1 MDEKEIVFNRA
12 KNAMLSRDFTLAAR
26 LFKSLLADEPNNL
39 ELLNSLGQLYIK
51 ASDDEKALPFYEQI
65 VKLNPVNVDAYNNM
79 GGIYRRLKRYDES
92 IEILNKALGFNKNIS
107 DIKYNLGFTYKLMG
121 KNDEACDCFEYVISE
136 NPNDVLAYNH
146 LGSIYATK
154 KDYQKSI
161 SIYKRGLQV
170 DPNHPILQYNLARS
184 YVATNADLDAFK
196 AFEAALRAKPSWK
209 DAVKEYSALLNK
221 YSRTKESCEVIQKA
235 INLYPTDGHLYYLLG
250 KSFLVQT
257 DYESAVKSFE
267 KAISLDKTNPSYYE
281 KLIFAYEREK
291 KYDEGLEVATKGI
304 ELFPNNIKIM
314 REKVH
319 LLFSAKKLNT
329 GASVLKNLSELTTR
343 DPHVKDLMGQYYICC
358 DNKKNV
364 ALCFDKIRKLNPSYQ
379 QYLYNAAY
387 RYIQVE
393 KYEEAVKCLKV
404 FSASQQKNPLPLILL
419 ARIEEF
425 KNNYESAIEILKKA
439 LSMNPNLNLAK
450 EGIARLTKKI
460 EEAKNPIETQEVAEE
475 ITSEEQTEEVVDSEN
490 NVEEIS
496 EPEVETVAEIK
507 PEVEPEDDFNLDD
520 FTDLILENDEK
531 IDPFAIEEEDMFDD
545 FMDEDLFNDDFDE
558 LTEEENPLVEETE
571 DATGFPIYEDNVF
584 KDKKSP
590 DLPVE
595 EIIEEPAEEPID
607 ESVKAPVEE
616 LDINEDESSVVEEF
630 EGISEVVDEN
640 DDVSEMQIND
650 FEETEITEEINDSQE
665 IIEDENENNTVQK
678 IFVPDTSK
686 METLLEKA
694 EQQANKAIT
703 SAEKAWIAAQNAA
716 DAAQSASCTEGYINQ
731 IAEETV
737 QKAAADIE
745 QKIQDAIELLQSQ
758 FKKAN
763 ETVISENT
771 DDSVASEN
779 IEEQEELEEAE
790 NSDAVANRNSAIYST
805 IYNLLNDKN
814 LAEKYSAEIGL
825 FEKLYSMKDYLPED
839 KKEEF
844 MKSETRL
851 LLEFLINNLSGKPGI
866 FAISETLRKSGM
878 FAGEYSE
885 ITPESQ
891 SLSGKELVYKVFGYI
906 KDLINDIEDKN
917 LAESMQN
924 YIDKL
929 LTKLGE

>member
-26 LFKSLLADEPNNL
+26 LFKSLLADDPNNL

-65 VKLNPVNVDAYNNM
+65 IKLNPVNVDAYNNM

-92 IEILNKALGFNKNIS
+92 IAILNKALSFNKNNS
-107 DIKYNLGFTYKLMG
+107 EVKYNLGFTYKLMG

-161 SIYKRGLQV
+161 SIYKRGLQI

-184 YVATNADLDAFK
+184 YVATNSDLDAFK

-267 KAISLDKTNPSYYE
+267 KAISLDNTNPSYYE
-281 KLIFAYEREK
+281 KLIFAYEREQK
-291 KYDEGLEVATKGI
+291 FDEGLEVAEKGI

-379 QYLYNAAY
+379 NYLYNAAY

-419 ARIEEF
+419 ACIEEV

-450 EGIARLTKKI
+450 EGISRLSKKI
-460 EEAKNPIETQEVAEE
+460 EEAKILPENQDDTQEIVEDVDSAEV
-475 ITSEEQTEEVVDSEN
+475 EESEN

-496 EPEVETVAEIK
+496 EPEAEPVAEIETEIK
-507 PEVEPEDDFNLDD
+507 SEDDFNLDD

-545 FMDEDLFNDDFDE
+545 FMDEDLFNDDLEDE
-558 LTEEENPLVEETE
+558 AEEENPLMKESDIFADE
-571 DATGFPIYEDNVF
+571 
-584 KDKKSP
+584 KSP
-590 DLPVE
+590 DLPTE
-595 EIIEEPAEEPID
+595 EISEEHID
-607 ESVKAPVEE
+607 ESIEE
-616 LDINEDESSVVEEF
+616 LDAHEDEISDVEEF
-630 EGISEVVDEN
+630 EEIPEVVDEN
-640 DDVSEMQIND
+640 DEVSEMQTED

-665 IIEDENENNTVQK
+665 IVEDDKKDNTVQK

-703 SAEKAWIAAQNAA
+703 SAEKAWQAAQNAA

-731 IAEETV
+731 IAEQTV

-745 QKIQDAIELLQSQ
+745 QKIQDAIKLLQSQ

-763 ETVISENT
+763 ETVVSENT

-790 NSDAVANRNSAIYST
+790 NSDAVANRNSAMYST

>member
-26 LFKSLLADEPNNL
+26 LFKSLLADDPNNL

-65 VKLNPVNVDAYNNM
+65 IKLNPVNVDAYNNM

-92 IEILNKALGFNKNIS
+92 IAILNKALSFNKNNS
-107 DIKYNLGFTYKLMG
+107 EVKYNLGFTYKLMG

-184 YVATNADLDAFK
+184 YVAINSDLDAFK

-267 KAISLDKTNPSYYE
+267 KAISLDNTNPSYYE
-281 KLIFAYEREK
+281 KLIFAYEREQK
-291 KYDEGLEVATKGI
+291 FDEGLEVAEKGI

-379 QYLYNAAY
+379 NYLYNAAY

-460 EEAKNPIETQEVAEE
+460 EEAKILPENQDDTQEIVEDVDSAEV
-475 ITSEEQTEEVVDSEN
+475 EESEN

-496 EPEVETVAEIK
+496 EPEAESVAEIETEIK
-507 PEVEPEDDFNLDD
+507 SEDDFNLDD

-545 FMDEDLFNDDFDE
+545 FMDEDLFNDDLEDE
-558 LTEEENPLVEETE
+558 IEEENPLMKETDIFADE
-571 DATGFPIYEDNVF
+571 
-584 KDKKSP
+584 KSP
-590 DLPVE
+590 DLPTE

-630 EGISEVVDEN
+630 EGISDIIDEN
-640 DDVSEMQIND
+640 DDDVSEMQIND
-650 FEETEITEEINDSQE
+650 FEETEITEEIKDSQE
-665 IIEDENENNTVQK
+665 IVEDENENNTVQK

-763 ETVISENT
+763 ETVVSENT

-779 IEEQEELEEAE
+779 IEEQEELEEVE
-790 NSDAVANRNSAIYST
+790 NSDAVANKNSAIYST
-805 IYNLLNDKN
+805 VYNLLNDKN

-825 FEKLYSMKDYLPED
+825 FEKLYSMKDYLPDD

-906 KDLINDIEDKN
+906 KDLIKDIEDKN

-929 LTKLGE
+929 LTKLGK

>member
-26 LFKSLLADEPNNL
+26 LFKSLLADDPNNL

-51 ASDDEKALPFYEQI
+51 ASDDEKALPFYEKI
-65 VKLNPVNVDAYNNM
+65 IKLNPVNVDAYNNM

-92 IEILNKALGFNKNIS
+92 IAILNKALSFNKNNS
-107 DIKYNLGFTYKLMG
+107 EVKYNLGFTYKLMG

-184 YVATNADLDAFK
+184 YVATNSDLDAFK

-267 KAISLDKTNPSYYE
+267 KAISLDNTNPSYYE
-281 KLIFAYEREK
+281 KLIFAYEREQ
-291 KYDEGLEVATKGI
+291 KYDEGLEVAEKGI

-379 QYLYNAAY
+379 NYLYNAAY

-496 EPEVETVAEIK
+496 EPEAEPVAEIETEIK
-507 PEVEPEDDFNLDD
+507 SEDDFNLDD

-545 FMDEDLFNDDFDE
+545 FMDEDLFNDDLDDE
-558 LTEEENPLVEETE
+558 AEEENPLVEETDIFADE
-571 DATGFPIYEDNVF
+571 
-584 KDKKSP
+584 KSP

-595 EIIEEPAEEPID
+595 EIAEEPID
-607 ESVKAPVEE
+607 SSIEE
-616 LDINEDESSVVEEF
+616 LAVHEDEISDVEEF
-630 EGISEVVDEN
+630 EEIPEVVDEN
-640 DDVSEMQIND
+640 DEVSEMQTED

-665 IIEDENENNTVQK
+665 IVEDENENNTVQK

-703 SAEKAWIAAQNAA
+703 SAEKAWQAAQNAA

-763 ETVISENT
+763 ETVVSENT

-825 FEKLYSMKDYLPED
+825 FEKLYSMKDYLPDD

-929 LTKLGE
+929 LTKLGK

>member
-26 LFKSLLADEPNNL
+26 LFKSLLADDPNNL

-51 ASDDEKALPFYEQI
+51 ASDDEKALPFYEKI
-65 VKLNPVNVDAYNNM
+65 IKLNPVNVDAYNNM

-92 IEILNKALGFNKNIS
+92 IAILNKALSFNKNNS
-107 DIKYNLGFTYKLMG
+107 EVKYNLGFTYKLMG

-267 KAISLDKTNPSYYE
+267 KAISLDNTNPSYYE
-281 KLIFAYEREK
+281 KLIFAYEREQK
-291 KYDEGLEVATKGI
+291 FEEGLEVAEKGI

-379 QYLYNAAY
+379 NYLYNAAY

-496 EPEVETVAEIK
+496 EPEVEPVAEIETEIK
-507 PEVEPEDDFNLDD
+507 SEDDFNLDD

-545 FMDEDLFNDDFDE
+545 FMDEDLFNDDLDDE
-558 LTEEENPLVEETE
+558 AEEENPLMEEADIFADE
-571 DATGFPIYEDNVF
+571 
-584 KDKKSP
+584 KSP

-595 EIIEEPAEEPID
+595 EIAEEPID
-607 ESVKAPVEE
+607 SSIEE
-616 LDINEDESSVVEEF
+616 LAVHEDEISDVEEF
-630 EGISEVVDEN
+630 EEIPEVVDEN
-640 DDVSEMQIND
+640 DEVSEMQTED

-665 IIEDENENNTVQK
+665 IVEDENENNTVQK

-703 SAEKAWIAAQNAA
+703 SAEKAWQAAQNAA

-763 ETVISENT
+763 ETVVSENT

-814 LAEKYSAEIGL
+814 LAEKYSSEIGL
-825 FEKLYSMKDYLPED
+825 FEKLYSMKDYLPDD

-924 YIDKL
+924 YINKL

>member
-26 LFKSLLADEPNNL
+26 LFKSLLADDPNNL

-51 ASDDEKALPFYEQI
+51 ASDDEKALPFYEKI
-65 VKLNPVNVDAYNNM
+65 IKLNPVNVDAYNNM

-92 IEILNKALGFNKNIS
+92 IAILNKALSFNKNNS
-107 DIKYNLGFTYKLMG
+107 EVKYNLGFTYKLMG

-281 KLIFAYEREK
+281 KLIFAYEREQ
-291 KYDEGLEVATKGI
+291 KYDEGLEVAEKGI

-379 QYLYNAAY
+379 KYLYNAAY

-496 EPEVETVAEIK
+496 EPEDEPVAEIETEIK
-507 PEVEPEDDFNLDD
+507 SEDDFNLDD

-545 FMDEDLFNDDFDE
+545 FMDEDLFNDDLDDE
-558 LTEEENPLVEETE
+558 AEEENPLVEEADIFADE
-571 DATGFPIYEDNVF
+571 
-584 KDKKSP
+584 KSP

-595 EIIEEPAEEPID
+595 EISEEPID
-607 ESVKAPVEE
+607 SSIEE
-616 LDINEDESSVVEEF
+616 LAVPEDEISDVEEF
-630 EGISEVVDEN
+630 EEISEVVDEN
-640 DDVSEMQIND
+640 DEVSEMQTED

-665 IIEDENENNTVQK
+665 IVEDENENNTVQK

-703 SAEKAWIAAQNAA
+703 SAEKAWQAAQNAA

-763 ETVISENT
+763 ETVISENI

-814 LAEKYSAEIGL
+814 LAEKYSSEIGL
-825 FEKLYSMKDYLPED
+825 FEKLYSMKDYLPDD

>member
-26 LFKSLLADEPNNL
+26 LFKSLLADDPNNL

-51 ASDDEKALPFYEQI
+51 ASDDEKALPFYEKI
-65 VKLNPVNVDAYNNM
+65 IKLNPVNVDAYNNM

-92 IEILNKALGFNKNIS
+92 IAILNKALSFNKNNS
-107 DIKYNLGFTYKLMG
+107 EVKYNLGFTYKLMG

-184 YVATNADLDAFK
+184 YVATNSDLDAFK

-267 KAISLDKTNPSYYE
+267 KAISLDNTNPSYYE
-281 KLIFAYEREK
+281 KLIFAYEREQ
-291 KYDEGLEVATKGI
+291 KYDEGLEVAEKGI

-379 QYLYNAAY
+379 NYLYNAAY

-425 KNNYESAIEILKKA
+425 KNNYEVAIEILKKA

-460 EEAKNPIETQEVAEE
+460 EEAKNPIETQEIAEE

-496 EPEVETVAEIK
+496 EPEAEPVAEIETEIK
-507 PEVEPEDDFNLDD
+507 SEDDFNLDD

-545 FMDEDLFNDDFDE
+545 FMDEDLFNDDLDDE
-558 LTEEENPLVEETE
+558 AEEENPLVEETDIFADE
-571 DATGFPIYEDNVF
+571 
-584 KDKKSP
+584 KSP

-595 EIIEEPAEEPID
+595 EISEEPID
-607 ESVKAPVEE
+607 SSIEE
-616 LDINEDESSVVEEF
+616 LAVPEDEISDVEEF
-630 EGISEVVDEN
+630 EEIPEVVDEN
-640 DDVSEMQIND
+640 DEVSEMQTED

-665 IIEDENENNTVQK
+665 IVEDENENNTVQK

-703 SAEKAWIAAQNAA
+703 SAEKAWQAAQNAA

-737 QKAAADIE
+737 QKVAADIE

-763 ETVISENT
+763 ETVVSENT

-814 LAEKYSAEIGL
+814 LAEKYSSEIGL
-825 FEKLYSMKDYLPED
+825 FEKLYSMKDYLPDD

-929 LTKLGE
+929 LTKLGK

>member
-92 IEILNKALGFNKNIS
+92 IAILNKALSFNKNIS
-107 DIKYNLGFTYKLMG
+107 DVKYNLGFTYKLMG

-184 YVATNADLDAFK
+184 YVATNSDLDAFK

-496 EPEVETVAEIK
+496 EPEVEPVAEIK

-545 FMDEDLFNDDFDE
+545 FMDEDLFNDDFDDE
-558 LTEEENPLVEETE
+558 IEEENPLVEETDIFADE
-571 DATGFPIYEDNVF
+571 
-584 KDKKSP
+584 KSP
-590 DLPVE
+590 DLPTE

-630 EGISEVVDEN
+630 EGISDIIDEN
-640 DDVSEMQIND
+640 DDDVSEMQIND
-650 FEETEITEEINDSQE
+650 FEETEITEEIKDSQE
-665 IIEDENENNTVQK
+665 IIEDKNDKKDNTVQK

-703 SAEKAWIAAQNAA
+703 SAEKAWQAAQNAA

-763 ETVISENT
+763 ETV
-771 DDSVASEN
+771 ASEN
-779 IEEQEELEEAE
+779 VEEQEELEEAE
-790 NSDAVANRNSAIYST
+790 NSDAEANRNSAIYST

-814 LAEKYSAEIGL
+814 MAEKYSAEIGL

>member
-26 LFKSLLADEPNNL
+26 LFKSLLADDPNNL

-51 ASDDEKALPFYEQI
+51 ASDDEKALPFYEKI
-65 VKLNPVNVDAYNNM
+65 IKLNPVNVDAYNNM

-92 IEILNKALGFNKNIS
+92 IAILNTALSFNKNNS
-107 DIKYNLGFTYKLMG
+107 EVKYNLGFTYKLMG

-184 YVATNADLDAFK
+184 YVATNSDLDAFK

-267 KAISLDKTNPSYYE
+267 KAISLDNTNPSYYE
-281 KLIFAYEREK
+281 KLIFAYEREQK
-291 KYDEGLEVATKGI
+291 FEEGLEVAEKGI

-379 QYLYNAAY
+379 NYLYNAAY

-496 EPEVETVAEIK
+496 EPEVEPVAEIETEIK
-507 PEVEPEDDFNLDD
+507 SEDDFNLDD

-545 FMDEDLFNDDFDE
+545 FMDEDLFNDDLDE
-558 LTEEENPLVEETE
+558 EAEEAEEENPLVEKTDIFADE
-571 DATGFPIYEDNVF
+571 
-584 KDKKSP
+584 KSP

-595 EIIEEPAEEPID
+595 EISEEHID
-607 ESVKAPVEE
+607 SSIEE
-616 LDINEDESSVVEEF
+616 LDAHEDEISDVEEF
-630 EGISEVVDEN
+630 EEIPEVVDEN
-640 DDVSEMQIND
+640 DEVSEMQTED

-665 IIEDENENNTVQK
+665 IVEDDKKDNTVQK

-703 SAEKAWIAAQNAA
+703 SAEKAWQAAQNAA

-763 ETVISENT
+763 ETVVSENI

-814 LAEKYSAEIGL
+814 LAEKYSSEIGL
-825 FEKLYSMKDYLPED
+825 FEKLYSMKDYLPDD

>member
-26 LFKSLLADEPNNL
+26 LFKSLLADDPNNL

-51 ASDDEKALPFYEQI
+51 ASDDEKALPFYEKI
-65 VKLNPVNVDAYNNM
+65 IKLNPVNVDAYNNM

-92 IEILNKALGFNKNIS
+92 ISILNKALSFNKNNS
-107 DIKYNLGFTYKLMG
+107 EVKYNLGFTYKLMG

-184 YVATNADLDAFK
+184 YVATNSDLDAFK

-281 KLIFAYEREK
+281 KLIFAYEREQ
-291 KYDEGLEVATKGI
+291 KYDEGLGVAEKGI

-379 QYLYNAAY
+379 NYLYNAAY

-496 EPEVETVAEIK
+496 EPEAEPVAEIETEIK
-507 PEVEPEDDFNLDD
+507 SEDDFNLDD

-545 FMDEDLFNDDFDE
+545 FMDEDLFNDDLDDE
-558 LTEEENPLVEETE
+558 AEEENPLMEEADIFADE
-571 DATGFPIYEDNVF
+571 
-584 KDKKSP
+584 KSP

-595 EIIEEPAEEPID
+595 EIAEEPID
-607 ESVKAPVEE
+607 SSIEE
-616 LDINEDESSVVEEF
+616 LAVHEDEISDVEEF
-630 EGISEVVDEN
+630 EEIPEVVDEN
-640 DDVSEMQIND
+640 DEVSEMQTED

-665 IIEDENENNTVQK
+665 IVEDDKKDNTVQK

-703 SAEKAWIAAQNAA
+703 SAEKAWQAAQNAA

-814 LAEKYSAEIGL
+814 LAEKYSSEIGL
-825 FEKLYSMKDYLPED
+825 FEKLYSMKDYLPDD

-866 FAISETLRKSGM
+866 FAISETLRKSGI

-929 LTKLGE
+929 LTKLGK

>member
-26 LFKSLLADEPNNL
+26 LFKSLLADDPNNL

-65 VKLNPVNVDAYNNM
+65 IKLNPVNVDAYNNM

-92 IEILNKALGFNKNIS
+92 IAILNKALSFNKNNS
-107 DIKYNLGFTYKLMG
+107 EVKYNLGFTYKLMG

-184 YVATNADLDAFK
+184 YVAINSDFDAFK

-267 KAISLDKTNPSYYE
+267 KAISLDNTNPSYYE
-281 KLIFAYEREK
+281 KLIFAYEREQK
-291 KYDEGLEVATKGI
+291 FDEGLEVAEKGI

-379 QYLYNAAY
+379 NYLYNAAY

-450 EGIARLTKKI
+450 EGISRLSKKI
-460 EEAKNPIETQEVAEE
+460 EEAKILPENQDDTQEIVEDVDSAEV
-475 ITSEEQTEEVVDSEN
+475 EESEN

-496 EPEVETVAEIK
+496 EPEAEPVAEIETEIK
-507 PEVEPEDDFNLDD
+507 SEDDFNLDD

-545 FMDEDLFNDDFDE
+545 FMDEDLFNDDLEDE
-558 LTEEENPLVEETE
+558 IEEENPLVEETDIFADE
-571 DATGFPIYEDNVF
+571 
-584 KDKKSP
+584 KSP
-590 DLPVE
+590 DLPTE
-595 EIIEEPAEEPID
+595 EISEEHID
-607 ESVKAPVEE
+607 ESIEA
-616 LDINEDESSVVEEF
+616 LDAHEDE
-630 EGISEVVDEN
+630 I
-640 DDVSEMQIND
+640 SEMQTED

-665 IIEDENENNTVQK
+665 IVEDDKKDNTVQK

-703 SAEKAWIAAQNAA
+703 SAEKAWQAAQNAA

-731 IAEETV
+731 IAEQTV

-763 ETVISENT
+763 ETVVSENI

-779 IEEQEELEEAE
+779 IKEQEELEEAE

-825 FEKLYSMKDYLPED
+825 FEKLYSMKDYLPDD

>member
-26 LFKSLLADEPNNL
+26 LFKSLLADDPNNL

-51 ASDDEKALPFYEQI
+51 ASDDEKALPFYEKI
-65 VKLNPVNVDAYNNM
+65 IKLNPVNVDAYNNM

-92 IEILNKALGFNKNIS
+92 IAILNKALSFNKNNS
-107 DIKYNLGFTYKLMG
+107 EVKYNLGFTYKLMG

-184 YVATNADLDAFK
+184 YVATNSDLDAFK

-281 KLIFAYEREK
+281 KLIFAYEREQ
-291 KYDEGLEVATKGI
+291 KYDEGLEVAEKGI

-379 QYLYNAAY
+379 NYLYNAAY

-496 EPEVETVAEIK
+496 EPEVEPVAEIETEIK
-507 PEVEPEDDFNLDD
+507 SEDDFNLDD

-545 FMDEDLFNDDFDE
+545 FMDEDLFNDDLDE
-558 LTEEENPLVEETE
+558 EAEEAEEKNPLVEEADIFADE
-571 DATGFPIYEDNVF
+571 
-584 KDKKSP
+584 KSP

-595 EIIEEPAEEPID
+595 EISEEPID
-607 ESVKAPVEE
+607 SSIEE
-616 LDINEDESSVVEEF
+616 LAVHEDEIADVEEF
-630 EGISEVVDEN
+630 EEIPEVVDEN
-640 DDVSEMQIND
+640 DEVSEMQTED

-665 IIEDENENNTVQK
+665 IVEDENENNTVQK

-703 SAEKAWIAAQNAA
+703 SAEKAWQAAQNAA

-763 ETVISENT
+763 ETVVSENT

-814 LAEKYSAEIGL
+814 LAEKYSSEIGL
-825 FEKLYSMKDYLPED
+825 FEKLYSMKDYLPDD

>member
-26 LFKSLLADEPNNL
+26 LFKSLLADDPNNL

-51 ASDDEKALPFYEQI
+51 ASDDEKALPFYEKI
-65 VKLNPVNVDAYNNM
+65 IKLNPVNVDAYNNM

-92 IEILNKALGFNKNIS
+92 IAILNKALSFNKNNS
-107 DIKYNLGFTYKLMG
+107 EVKYNLGFTYKLMG

-184 YVATNADLDAFK
+184 YVATNSDLDAFK

-267 KAISLDKTNPSYYE
+267 KAISLDNTNPSYYE
-281 KLIFAYEREK
+281 KLIFAYEREQ
-291 KYDEGLEVATKGI
+291 KYDEGLEVAEKGI

-379 QYLYNAAY
+379 KYLYNAAY

-496 EPEVETVAEIK
+496 EPEAEPVAEIETEIK
-507 PEVEPEDDFNLDD
+507 SEDDFNLDD

-545 FMDEDLFNDDFDE
+545 FMDEDLFNDDLDDE
-558 LTEEENPLVEETE
+558 AEEENPLVEEADIFADE
-571 DATGFPIYEDNVF
+571 
-584 KDKKSP
+584 KSP

-595 EIIEEPAEEPID
+595 EISEEPID
-607 ESVKAPVEE
+607 SSIEE
-616 LDINEDESSVVEEF
+616 LAVHEDEISDVEEF
-630 EGISEVVDEN
+630 EEIPEVVDEN
-640 DDVSEMQIND
+640 DEVSEMQTED

-665 IIEDENENNTVQK
+665 IVEDENENNTVQK

-703 SAEKAWIAAQNAA
+703 SAEKAWQAAQNAA

-763 ETVISENT
+763 ETVVSENT

-790 NSDAVANRNSAIYST
+790 NSDAEANRNSAIYST

-814 LAEKYSAEIGL
+814 LAEKYSSEIGL
-825 FEKLYSMKDYLPED
+825 FEKLYSMKDYLPDD

-924 YIDKL
+924 YINKL
-929 LTKLGE
+929 LTKLGK

>member
-26 LFKSLLADEPNNL
+26 LFKSLLADDPNNL

-51 ASDDEKALPFYEQI
+51 ASDDEKALPFYEKI
-65 VKLNPVNVDAYNNM
+65 IKLNPVNVDAYNNM

-92 IEILNKALGFNKNIS
+92 IAILNKALSFNKNNS
-107 DIKYNLGFTYKLMG
+107 EVKYNLGFTYKLMG

-184 YVATNADLDAFK
+184 YVATNSDLDAFK

-235 INLYPTDGHLYYLLG
+235 INLYPTDGNLYYLLG

-281 KLIFAYEREK
+281 KLIFAYEREQ
-291 KYDEGLEVATKGI
+291 KYDEGLEVAEKGI

-364 ALCFDKIRKLNPSYQ
+364 ALCFDKIKKLNPSYQ
-379 QYLYNAAY
+379 NYLYNAAY

-496 EPEVETVAEIK
+496 EPEAEPVAEIETEIK
-507 PEVEPEDDFNLDD
+507 SEDDFNLDD

-545 FMDEDLFNDDFDE
+545 FMDEDLFNDDLDDE
-558 LTEEENPLVEETE
+558 AEEENPLVEETDIFADE
-571 DATGFPIYEDNVF
+571 
-584 KDKKSP
+584 KSS

-595 EIIEEPAEEPID
+595 EISEEPID
-607 ESVKAPVEE
+607 SSIEE
-616 LDINEDESSVVEEF
+616 LAVPEDEISDVEEF
-630 EGISEVVDEN
+630 EEIPEVVDEN
-640 DDVSEMQIND
+640 DEVSEMQTED

-665 IIEDENENNTVQK
+665 IVEDENENNTVQK

-703 SAEKAWIAAQNAA
+703 SAEKAWQAAQNAA

-763 ETVISENT
+763 ETVVSENT

-814 LAEKYSAEIGL
+814 LAEKYSSEIGL
-825 FEKLYSMKDYLPED
+825 FEKLYSMKDYLPDD

-866 FAISETLRKSGM
+866 FAISETLRKSGI

-906 KDLINDIEDKN
+906 KDLTNDIEDKN

-929 LTKLGE
+929 LTKLGK

>member
-26 LFKSLLADEPNNL
+26 LFKSLLADDPNNL

-65 VKLNPVNVDAYNNM
+65 IKLNPVNVDAYNNM

-92 IEILNKALGFNKNIS
+92 IAILNKALSFNKNNS
-107 DIKYNLGFTYKLMG
+107 EVKYNLGFTYKLMG

-136 NPNDVLAYNH
+136 NPYDVLAYNH

-281 KLIFAYEREK
+281 KLIFAYEREQ
-291 KYDEGLEVATKGI
+291 KYDEGLEVAEKGI

-364 ALCFDKIRKLNPSYQ
+364 ALCFDKIKKLNPSYQ
-379 QYLYNAAY
+379 NYLYNAAY

-439 LSMNPNLNLAK
+439 LSINPNLNLAK
-450 EGIARLTKKI
+450 EGISRLSKKI
-460 EEAKNPIETQEVAEE
+460 EEAKILPESQDNTQEIVEDVDSVEVEE
-475 ITSEEQTEEVVDSEN
+475 SEN

-496 EPEVETVAEIK
+496 EPEAEPVVESES
-507 PEVEPEDDFNLDD
+507 EDDFNLDD

-545 FMDEDLFNDDFDE
+545 FMDEDLFNDDLEDE
-558 LTEEENPLVEETE
+558 IEEENPLVEETE
-571 DATGFPIYEDNVF
+571 DTTDFPISEDNVF
-584 KDKKSP
+584 AKGQLPNLSTEDIQDEPVDKP
-590 DLPVE
+590 LE
-595 EIIEEPAEEPID
+595 EA
-607 ESVKAPVEE
+607 VEE
-616 LDINEDESSVVEEF
+616 LDAHEDENSDVEEF
-630 EGISEVVDEN
+630 EGIPEVVDEN
-640 DDVSEMQIND
+640 DEVSEMQTEE
-650 FEETEITEEINDSQE
+650 FEEIEITEEINDSQE
-665 IIEDENENNTVQK
+665 IVEDDKKDNIVQK

-703 SAEKAWIAAQNAA
+703 SAEKAWQAAQNAA

-763 ETVISENT
+763 ETVVSENT
-771 DDSVASEN
+771 DDSVTSEN
-779 IEEQEELEEAE
+779 IEEQEELEESE
-790 NSDAVANRNSAIYST
+790 NSDAEANKISAIYST

-906 KDLINDIEDKN
+906 KDLTNDIEDKN

>member
-26 LFKSLLADEPNNL
+26 LFKSLLADDPNNL

-51 ASDDEKALPFYEQI
+51 ASDDEKALPFYEKI
-65 VKLNPVNVDAYNNM
+65 IKLNPVNVDAYNNM

-92 IEILNKALGFNKNIS
+92 IAILNKALSFNKNNS
-107 DIKYNLGFTYKLMG
+107 EVKYNLGFTYKLMG

-184 YVATNADLDAFK
+184 YVATNSDLDAFK

-267 KAISLDKTNPSYYE
+267 KAISLDNTNPSYYE
-281 KLIFAYEREK
+281 KLIFAYEREQ
-291 KYDEGLEVATKGI
+291 KYDEGLEVAEKGI

-314 REKVH
+314 REKVY

-379 QYLYNAAY
+379 NYLYNAAY

-496 EPEVETVAEIK
+496 EPEAEPVAEIETEIK
-507 PEVEPEDDFNLDD
+507 SEDDFNLDD

-545 FMDEDLFNDDFDE
+545 FMDEDLFNDDLDDE
-558 LTEEENPLVEETE
+558 AEEENPLMEEADIFADE
-571 DATGFPIYEDNVF
+571 
-584 KDKKSP
+584 KSP

-595 EIIEEPAEEPID
+595 EIAEEPID
-607 ESVKAPVEE
+607 SSVEE
-616 LDINEDESSVVEEF
+616 LDVREDEISDVEEF
-630 EGISEVVDEN
+630 EEIPEVVDEN
-640 DDVSEMQIND
+640 DEVSEIQTED

-665 IIEDENENNTVQK
+665 IVEDENENNTVQK

-694 EQQANKAIT
+694 EEQANKAIT
-703 SAEKAWIAAQNAA
+703 SAEKAWQAAQNAA

-737 QKAAADIE
+737 QKVAADIE

-763 ETVISENT
+763 ET
-771 DDSVASEN
+771 VASEN

-814 LAEKYSAEIGL
+814 LAEKYSSEIGL
-825 FEKLYSMKDYLPED
+825 FEKLYSMKDYLPDD

>member
-26 LFKSLLADEPNNL
+26 LFKSLLADDPNNL

-51 ASDDEKALPFYEQI
+51 ASDDEKALPFYEKI
-65 VKLNPVNVDAYNNM
+65 IKLNPVNVDAYNNM

-92 IEILNKALGFNKNIS
+92 IAILNKALSFNKNNS
-107 DIKYNLGFTYKLMG
+107 EVKYNLGFTYKLMG

-184 YVATNADLDAFK
+184 YVATNSDLDAFK

-281 KLIFAYEREK
+281 KLIFAYEREQ
-291 KYDEGLEVATKGI
+291 KYDEGLEVAEKGI

-379 QYLYNAAY
+379 NYLYNAAY

-496 EPEVETVAEIK
+496 EPEAEPVAEIETEIK
-507 PEVEPEDDFNLDD
+507 SEDDFNLDD

-545 FMDEDLFNDDFDE
+545 FMDEDLFNDDLDDE
-558 LTEEENPLVEETE
+558 AEEENPLIEETDIFADE
-571 DATGFPIYEDNVF
+571 
-584 KDKKSP
+584 KSP

-595 EIIEEPAEEPID
+595 EIAEEPID
-607 ESVKAPVEE
+607 SSIEE
-616 LDINEDESSVVEEF
+616 LAVHEDEISDVEEF
-630 EGISEVVDEN
+630 EEIPEVVDEN
-640 DDVSEMQIND
+640 DEVSEMQTED

-665 IIEDENENNTVQK
+665 IVEDENENNTVQK

-703 SAEKAWIAAQNAA
+703 SAEKAWQAAQNAA

-763 ETVISENT
+763 ETVVSENT

-814 LAEKYSAEIGL
+814 LAEKYSSEIGL
-825 FEKLYSMKDYLPED
+825 FEKLYSMKDYLPDD

>member
-26 LFKSLLADEPNNL
+26 LFKSLLADDPNNL

-51 ASDDEKALPFYEQI
+51 ASDDEKALPFYEKI
-65 VKLNPVNVDAYNNM
+65 IKLNPVNVDAYNNM

-92 IEILNKALGFNKNIS
+92 IAILNKALSFNKNNS
-107 DIKYNLGFTYKLMG
+107 EVKYNLGFTYKLMG

-184 YVATNADLDAFK
+184 YVATNSDLDAFK

-267 KAISLDKTNPSYYE
+267 KAISLDNTNPSYYE
-281 KLIFAYEREK
+281 KLIFAYEREQ
-291 KYDEGLEVATKGI
+291 KYDEGLEVAEKGI

-379 QYLYNAAY
+379 NYLYNAAY

-496 EPEVETVAEIK
+496 EPEAEPVAEIETEIK
-507 PEVEPEDDFNLDD
+507 SEDDFNLDD

-545 FMDEDLFNDDFDE
+545 FMDEDLFNDDLDDE
-558 LTEEENPLVEETE
+558 AEEENPLVEETDIFADE
-571 DATGFPIYEDNVF
+571 
-584 KDKKSP
+584 KSP

-595 EIIEEPAEEPID
+595 EIAEEPID
-607 ESVKAPVEE
+607 SSIEE
-616 LDINEDESSVVEEF
+616 LAVHEDEISDVEEF
-630 EGISEVVDEN
+630 EEIPEVVDEN
-640 DDVSEMQIND
+640 DEVSEMQTED

-665 IIEDENENNTVQK
+665 IVEDENENNTVQK

-703 SAEKAWIAAQNAA
+703 SAEKAWQAAQNAA

-763 ETVISENT
+763 ETVVSENI

-814 LAEKYSAEIGL
+814 LAEKYSSEIGL
-825 FEKLYSMKDYLPED
+825 FEKLYSMKDYLPDD

>member
-26 LFKSLLADEPNNL
+26 LFKSLLADDPNNL

-65 VKLNPVNVDAYNNM
+65 IKLNPVNVDAYNNM

-92 IEILNKALGFNKNIS
+92 IAILNKALSFNKNNS
-107 DIKYNLGFTYKLMG
+107 EVKYNLGFTYKLMG

-161 SIYKRGLQV
+161 SIYKRGLQI

-184 YVATNADLDAFK
+184 YVAINSDFDAFK

-267 KAISLDKTNPSYYE
+267 KAISLDNTNPSYYE
-281 KLIFAYEREK
+281 KLIFAYEREQK
-291 KYDEGLEVATKGI
+291 FDEGLEVAEKGI

-379 QYLYNAAY
+379 NYLYNAAY

-460 EEAKNPIETQEVAEE
+460 EEAKILPENQDDTQEIVEDVDSAEV
-475 ITSEEQTEEVVDSEN
+475 EESEN

-496 EPEVETVAEIK
+496 EPEAESVAEIETEIK
-507 PEVEPEDDFNLDD
+507 SEDDFNLDD

-545 FMDEDLFNDDFDE
+545 FMDEDLFNDDLEDE
-558 LTEEENPLVEETE
+558 IEGENPLMKETDIFTDE
-571 DATGFPIYEDNVF
+571 
-584 KDKKSP
+584 KSP
-590 DLPVE
+590 DLPTE
-595 EIIEEPAEEPID
+595 EISEEHID
-607 ESVKAPVEE
+607 ESIEK
-616 LDINEDESSVVEEF
+616 LDAHEDE
-630 EGISEVVDEN
+630 I
-640 DDVSEMQIND
+640 SEMQTED

-665 IIEDENENNTVQK
+665 IVEDDKKDNTVQK

-703 SAEKAWIAAQNAA
+703 SAEKAWQAAQNAA

-731 IAEETV
+731 IAEQTV

-745 QKIQDAIELLQSQ
+745 QKIQDAIKLLQSQ

-763 ETVISENT
+763 ETVVSENT

-790 NSDAVANRNSAIYST
+790 NSDAIANRNSAMYST

>member
-26 LFKSLLADEPNNL
+26 LFKSLLADDPNNL

-51 ASDDEKALPFYEQI
+51 ASDDEKALPFYEKI
-65 VKLNPVNVDAYNNM
+65 IKLNPVNVDAYNNM
-79 GGIYRRLKRYDES
+79 GGIYRRLKRYEES
-92 IEILNKALGFNKNIS
+92 IAILNKALSFNKNNS
-107 DIKYNLGFTYKLMG
+107 EVKYNLGFTYKLMG

-184 YVATNADLDAFK
+184 YVATNSDLDAFK

-267 KAISLDKTNPSYYE
+267 KAISLDNTNPSYYE
-281 KLIFAYEREK
+281 KLIFAYEREQ
-291 KYDEGLEVATKGI
+291 KYDEGLEVAEKGI

-379 QYLYNAAY
+379 NYLYNAAY

-450 EGIARLTKKI
+450 EGIARLTKKL
-460 EEAKNPIETQEVAEE
+460 EETKNPIETQEVAEE

-490 NVEEIS
+490 EVEAVS
-496 EPEVETVAEIK
+496 EPEAEPVAEIETEIK
-507 PEVEPEDDFNLDD
+507 SEDDFNLDD

-545 FMDEDLFNDDFDE
+545 FMDEDLFNDDLDDE
-558 LTEEENPLVEETE
+558 AEEENPLMEETE
-571 DATGFPIYEDNVF
+571 DTTDFPISEDNVF
-584 KDKKSP
+584 AKEQLP

-595 EIIEEPAEEPID
+595 EIAEEPIH
-607 ESVKAPVEE
+607 SSIEE
-616 LDINEDESSVVEEF
+616 LAVHEDEISDVEDF
-630 EGISEVVDEN
+630 EEIPEVVDEN
-640 DDVSEMQIND
+640 DEVSEMQTED

-665 IIEDENENNTVQK
+665 IIEDDKKDNTVQK

-703 SAEKAWIAAQNAA
+703 SAEKAWQAAQNAA

-763 ETVISENT
+763 ETVVSENT
-771 DDSVASEN
+771 EDLVASEN
-779 IEEQEELEEAE
+779 IEEQEEFEEAE
-790 NSDAVANRNSAIYST
+790 NSDAEANKISAIYST

-814 LAEKYSAEIGL
+814 LAEKYSSEIGL
-825 FEKLYSMKDYLPED
+825 FEKLYSMKDYLPDD

-929 LTKLGE
+929 LTKLGK

>member
-26 LFKSLLADEPNNL
+26 LFKSLLADDPNNL

-51 ASDDEKALPFYEQI
+51 ASDDEKALPFYEKI
-65 VKLNPVNVDAYNNM
+65 IKLNPVNVDAYNNM

-92 IEILNKALGFNKNIS
+92 IAILNKALSFNKNS
-107 DIKYNLGFTYKLMG
+107 SEVKYNLGFTYKLMG

-184 YVATNADLDAFK
+184 YVATNSDLDAFK

-281 KLIFAYEREK
+281 KLIFAYEREQK
-291 KYDEGLEVATKGI
+291 FDEGLQIAEKGI

-379 QYLYNAAY
+379 NYLYNAAY

-450 EGIARLTKKI
+450 DGIARLTKKL
-460 EEAKNPIETQEVAEE
+460 EETKNPIETQEVAEE

-490 NVEEIS
+490 NVEAVS
-496 EPEVETVAEIK
+496 EPEAEPVAEIETEIK
-507 PEVEPEDDFNLDD
+507 SEDDFNLDD

-545 FMDEDLFNDDFDE
+545 FMDEDLFNDDLDDE
-558 LTEEENPLVEETE
+558 IEEENLPIEETE
-571 DATGFPIYEDNVF
+571 DTTDFPISEDNVF
-584 KDKKSP
+584 AKEQLP
-590 DLPVE
+590 DLSTEDIQDEPVE
-595 EIIEEPAEEPID
+595 EA
-607 ESVKAPVEE
+607 VEE
-616 LDINEDESSVVEEF
+616 LAVHEDE
-630 EGISEVVDEN
+630 ISEVKEFEEIPEVVDVN
-640 DDVSEMQIND
+640 DDDISEMQIGN
-650 FEETEITEEINDSQE
+650 FEKTEITEEINDSQE
-665 IIEDENENNTVQK
+665 IIEDDKKDNIVQK

-703 SAEKAWIAAQNAA
+703 SAEKAWQAAQNAA

-763 ETVISENT
+763 ETVVPENT

-790 NSDAVANRNSAIYST
+790 NSDAEANKISAIYST

-814 LAEKYSAEIGL
+814 LAEKYSSEIGL
-825 FEKLYSMKDYLPED
+825 FEKLYSMKDYLPDD

-844 MKSETRL
+844 LKSETRL

-906 KDLINDIEDKN
+906 KDLINDIDDKN

>member
-26 LFKSLLADEPNNL
+26 LFKSLLADDPNNL

-51 ASDDEKALPFYEQI
+51 ASDDEKALPFYEKI
-65 VKLNPVNVDAYNNM
+65 IKLNPVNVDAYNNM

-92 IEILNKALGFNKNIS
+92 IAILNKALSFNKNNS
-107 DIKYNLGFTYKLMG
+107 EVKYNLGFTYKLMG

-267 KAISLDKTNPSYYE
+267 KAISLDNTNPSYYE
-281 KLIFAYEREK
+281 KLIFAYEREQ
-291 KYDEGLEVATKGI
+291 KYDEGLEVAEKGI

-379 QYLYNAAY
+379 NYLYNAAY

-496 EPEVETVAEIK
+496 EPEAEPVAEIETEIK
-507 PEVEPEDDFNLDD
+507 SEDDFNLDD

-545 FMDEDLFNDDFDE
+545 FMDEDLFNDDLDDE
-558 LTEEENPLVEETE
+558 AEEENPLVEETDIFADE
-571 DATGFPIYEDNVF
+571 
-584 KDKKSP
+584 KSP

-595 EIIEEPAEEPID
+595 EIAEAPIDSSIEELA
-607 ESVKAPVEE
+607 VH
-616 LDINEDESSVVEEF
+616 EDEISDVEEF
-630 EGISEVVDEN
+630 EEIPEVVDEN
-640 DDVSEMQIND
+640 DEVSEIQTED

-665 IIEDENENNTVQK
+665 IVEDENENNTVQK

-703 SAEKAWIAAQNAA
+703 SAEKAWQAAQNAA

-745 QKIQDAIELLQSQ
+745 QKIQDAIELLQNQ

-771 DDSVASEN
+771 DDSVVSEN
-779 IEEQEELEEAE
+779 IEEQEEFEEAE
-790 NSDAVANRNSAIYST
+790 NSDAEANKISAIYST

-814 LAEKYSAEIGL
+814 LAEKYSSEIGL
-825 FEKLYSMKDYLPED
+825 FEKLYSMKDYLPDD

>member
-26 LFKSLLADEPNNL
+26 LFKSLLADDPNNL

-51 ASDDEKALPFYEQI
+51 ASDDEKALPFYEKI
-65 VKLNPVNVDAYNNM
+65 IKLNPVNVDAYNNM

-92 IEILNKALGFNKNIS
+92 IAILNKALSFNKNNS
-107 DIKYNLGFTYKLMG
+107 EVKYNLGFTYKLMG

-184 YVATNADLDAFK
+184 YVATNSDLDAFK

-267 KAISLDKTNPSYYE
+267 KAISLDNTNPSYYE
-281 KLIFAYEREK
+281 KLIFAYEREQK
-291 KYDEGLEVATKGI
+291 FEEGLEVAEKGI

-379 QYLYNAAY
+379 NYLYNAAY

-496 EPEVETVAEIK
+496 EPEVEPVAEIETEIK
-507 PEVEPEDDFNLDD
+507 SEDDFNLDD

-545 FMDEDLFNDDFDE
+545 FMDEDLFNDDLDDE
-558 LTEEENPLVEETE
+558 AEEENPLMEEADIFADE
-571 DATGFPIYEDNVF
+571 
-584 KDKKSP
+584 KSP

-595 EIIEEPAEEPID
+595 EIAEEPID
-607 ESVKAPVEE
+607 SSIEE
-616 LDINEDESSVVEEF
+616 LAVHEDEISDVEEF
-630 EGISEVVDEN
+630 EEIPEVVDEN
-640 DDVSEMQIND
+640 DEVSEMQTED

-665 IIEDENENNTVQK
+665 IVEDENENNTVQK

-703 SAEKAWIAAQNAA
+703 SAEKAWQAAQNAA

-763 ETVISENT
+763 ETVVSENI

-814 LAEKYSAEIGL
+814 LAEKYSSEIGL
-825 FEKLYSMKDYLPED
+825 FEKLYSMKDYLPDD

>member
-26 LFKSLLADEPNNL
+26 LFKSLLADAPNNL

-51 ASDDEKALPFYEQI
+51 ASDDEKALPFYEKI
-65 VKLNPVNVDAYNNM
+65 IKLNPVNVDAYNNM

-92 IEILNKALGFNKNIS
+92 IAILNKALSFNKNNS
-107 DIKYNLGFTYKLMG
+107 EVKYNLGFTYKLMG

-281 KLIFAYEREK
+281 KLIFAYEREQ
-291 KYDEGLEVATKGI
+291 KYDEGLEVAEKGI

-379 QYLYNAAY
+379 NYLYNAAY

-496 EPEVETVAEIK
+496 EPEVEPVAEIETEIK
-507 PEVEPEDDFNLDD
+507 SEDDFNLDD

-545 FMDEDLFNDDFDE
+545 FMDEDLFNDDLDDE
-558 LTEEENPLVEETE
+558 AEEENPLMEEADIFADE
-571 DATGFPIYEDNVF
+571 
-584 KDKKSP
+584 KSP

-595 EIIEEPAEEPID
+595 EISEEPID
-607 ESVKAPVEE
+607 SSIEE
-616 LDINEDESSVVEEF
+616 LAVHEDEISNVEEF
-630 EGISEVVDEN
+630 EEIPEVVDEN
-640 DDVSEMQIND
+640 DEVSEMQTED

-665 IIEDENENNTVQK
+665 IVEDENENNTVQK

-703 SAEKAWIAAQNAA
+703 SAEKAWQAAQNAA

-737 QKAAADIE
+737 QKVAADIE

-763 ETVISENT
+763 ETVVSENT

-790 NSDAVANRNSAIYST
+790 NSDAVANKISAIYST

-814 LAEKYSAEIGL
+814 LAEKYSSEIGL

-844 MKSETRL
+844 LKSETRL

>member
-26 LFKSLLADEPNNL
+26 LFKSLLADDPNNL

-51 ASDDEKALPFYEQI
+51 ASDDEKALPFYEKI
-65 VKLNPVNVDAYNNM
+65 IKLNPVNVDAYNNM

-92 IEILNKALGFNKNIS
+92 IAILNKALSFNKNNS
-107 DIKYNLGFTYKLMG
+107 EVKYNLGFTYKLMG

-184 YVATNADLDAFK
+184 YVATNSDLDAFK

-281 KLIFAYEREK
+281 KLIFAYEREQK
-291 KYDEGLEVATKGI
+291 FEEGLEVAEKGI

-379 QYLYNAAY
+379 NYLYNAAY

-496 EPEVETVAEIK
+496 EPEVEPVAEIETEIK
-507 PEVEPEDDFNLDD
+507 SEDDFNLDD

-545 FMDEDLFNDDFDE
+545 FMDEDLFNDDLDDE
-558 LTEEENPLVEETE
+558 AEEENPLMEEADIFADE
-571 DATGFPIYEDNVF
+571 
-584 KDKKSP
+584 KSP

-595 EIIEEPAEEPID
+595 EISEEPIH
-607 ESVKAPVEE
+607 SSIEE
-616 LDINEDESSVVEEF
+616 LAVHEDKISDVEEF
-630 EGISEVVDEN
+630 EEIPEVVDEN
-640 DDVSEMQIND
+640 DEVSEMQTED

-665 IIEDENENNTVQK
+665 IVEAENENNTVQK

-703 SAEKAWIAAQNAA
+703 SAEKAWQAAQNAA

-763 ETVISENT
+763 ETVVSENT

-790 NSDAVANRNSAIYST
+790 NSDAEANRNSAIYST

-814 LAEKYSAEIGL
+814 LAEKYSSEIGL
-825 FEKLYSMKDYLPED
+825 FEKLYSMKDYLPDD

-924 YIDKL
+924 YINKL
-929 LTKLGE
+929 LTKLGK

>member
-26 LFKSLLADEPNNL
+26 LFKSLLADDPNNL

-51 ASDDEKALPFYEQI
+51 ASDDEKALPFYEKI
-65 VKLNPVNVDAYNNM
+65 IKLNPVNVDAYNNM

-92 IEILNKALGFNKNIS
+92 IAILNKALSFNKNNS
-107 DIKYNLGFTYKLMG
+107 EVKYNLGFTYKLMG

-184 YVATNADLDAFK
+184 YVATNSDLDAFK

-267 KAISLDKTNPSYYE
+267 KAISLDNTNPSYYE
-281 KLIFAYEREK
+281 KLIFAYEREQK
-291 KYDEGLEVATKGI
+291 FEEGLEVAEKGI

-379 QYLYNAAY
+379 KYLYNAAY

-450 EGIARLTKKI
+450 DGIARLTKKI

-496 EPEVETVAEIK
+496 EPEVEPVAEIETEIK
-507 PEVEPEDDFNLDD
+507 SEDDFNLDD

-545 FMDEDLFNDDFDE
+545 FMDEDLFNDDLDE
-558 LTEEENPLVEETE
+558 EAEEAEEENPLVEKTDIFADE
-571 DATGFPIYEDNVF
+571 
-584 KDKKSP
+584 KSP

-595 EIIEEPAEEPID
+595 EIAEEPID
-607 ESVKAPVEE
+607 SSIEE
-616 LDINEDESSVVEEF
+616 LAVHEDEISDVEEF
-630 EGISEVVDEN
+630 EEIPEVVDEN
-640 DDVSEMQIND
+640 DEVSEMQTED

-665 IIEDENENNTVQK
+665 IVEDENENNTVQK

-694 EQQANKAIT
+694 EEQANKAIT
-703 SAEKAWIAAQNAA
+703 SAEKAWQAAQNAA

-737 QKAAADIE
+737 QKVAADIE

-763 ETVISENT
+763 ETVVSENT

-779 IEEQEELEEAE
+779 IEKQEELEEVE

-814 LAEKYSAEIGL
+814 LAEKYSSEIGL
-825 FEKLYSMKDYLPED
+825 FEKLYSMKDYLPDD

>member
-26 LFKSLLADEPNNL
+26 LFKSLLADDPNNL

-51 ASDDEKALPFYEQI
+51 ASDDEKALPFYEKI
-65 VKLNPVNVDAYNNM
+65 IKLNPVNVDAYNNM

-92 IEILNKALGFNKNIS
+92 IAILNKALSFNKNNS
-107 DIKYNLGFTYKLMG
+107 EVKYNLGFTYKLMG

-184 YVATNADLDAFK
+184 YVATNSDLDAFK

-235 INLYPTDGHLYYLLG
+235 INLYQTDGHLYYLLG

-281 KLIFAYEREK
+281 KLIFAYEREQ
-291 KYDEGLEVATKGI
+291 KYDEGLEVAEKGI

-379 QYLYNAAY
+379 KYLYNAAY

-496 EPEVETVAEIK
+496 EPEAEPVAEIETEIK
-507 PEVEPEDDFNLDD
+507 SEDDFNLDD

-545 FMDEDLFNDDFDE
+545 FMDEDLFNDDLDDE
-558 LTEEENPLVEETE
+558 AEEENPLVEESAIFADE
-571 DATGFPIYEDNVF
+571 
-584 KDKKSP
+584 KSP

-595 EIIEEPAEEPID
+595 EIAEAPIDSSIEELA
-607 ESVKAPVEE
+607 VH
-616 LDINEDESSVVEEF
+616 EDEISDVEEF
-630 EGISEVVDEN
+630 EEIPEVVDEN
-640 DDVSEMQIND
+640 DEVSEMQTED

-665 IIEDENENNTVQK
+665 IVEDENENNTVQK

-703 SAEKAWIAAQNAA
+703 SAEKAWQAAQNAA

-763 ETVISENT
+763 ETVVSENT

-814 LAEKYSAEIGL
+814 LAEKYSSEIGL
-825 FEKLYSMKDYLPED
+825 FEKLYSMKDYLPDD

>member
-26 LFKSLLADEPNNL
+26 LFKSLLADDPNNL

-65 VKLNPVNVDAYNNM
+65 IKLNPVNVDAYNNM

-92 IEILNKALGFNKNIS
+92 IAILNKALSFNKNNS
-107 DIKYNLGFTYKLMG
+107 EVKYNLGFTYKLMG

-161 SIYKRGLQV
+161 SIYKRGLQI

-184 YVATNADLDAFK
+184 YVATNSDLDAFK

-267 KAISLDKTNPSYYE
+267 KAISLDNTNPSYYE
-281 KLIFAYEREK
+281 RLIFAYEREQK
-291 KYDEGLEVATKGI
+291 FDEGLEVAEKGI

-379 QYLYNAAY
+379 NYLYNAAY

-450 EGIARLTKKI
+450 EGISRLSKKI
-460 EEAKNPIETQEVAEE
+460 EEAKILPENQDETQEIVEDVDSAEV
-475 ITSEEQTEEVVDSEN
+475 EESEN

-496 EPEVETVAEIK
+496 EPETEPVAEIETEIK
-507 PEVEPEDDFNLDD
+507 SEDDFNLDD

-545 FMDEDLFNDDFDE
+545 FMDEDLFNDDLEDE
-558 LTEEENPLVEETE
+558 AEEENPLMKETDIFADE
-571 DATGFPIYEDNVF
+571 
-584 KDKKSP
+584 KSP
-590 DLPVE
+590 DLPTE
-595 EIIEEPAEEPID
+595 EISEEHID
-607 ESVKAPVEE
+607 ESIKE
-616 LDINEDESSVVEEF
+616 LDAHEDEISDVEEF
-630 EGISEVVDEN
+630 EEIPEVVDEK
-640 DDVSEMQIND
+640 DEVSEMQTED
-650 FEETEITEEINDSQE
+650 FEETEITEETNDSQE
-665 IIEDENENNTVQK
+665 IVEDDKKDNTVQK

-703 SAEKAWIAAQNAA
+703 SAEKAWQAAQNAA

-731 IAEETV
+731 IAEQTV

-763 ETVISENT
+763 ETVVSENT

-779 IEEQEELEEAE
+779 IEEQEELEETE
-790 NSDAVANRNSAIYST
+790 NSDAIANRNSAMYST

>member
-26 LFKSLLADEPNNL
+26 LFKSLLADDPNNL

-51 ASDDEKALPFYEQI
+51 ASDDEKALPFYEKI
-65 VKLNPVNVDAYNNM
+65 IKLNPVNVDAYNNM

-92 IEILNKALGFNKNIS
+92 IAILNKALSFNKNNS
-107 DIKYNLGFTYKLMG
+107 EVKYNLGFTYKLMG

-267 KAISLDKTNPSYYE
+267 KAISLDNTNPSYYE
-281 KLIFAYEREK
+281 KLIFAYEREQ
-291 KYDEGLEVATKGI
+291 KYDEGLEVAEKGI

-379 QYLYNAAY
+379 NYLYNAAY

-496 EPEVETVAEIK
+496 EPEAEPVAEIETEIK
-507 PEVEPEDDFNLDD
+507 SEDDFNLDD

-545 FMDEDLFNDDFDE
+545 FMDEDLFNDDLDDE
-558 LTEEENPLVEETE
+558 AEEENPLVEEADIFADE
-571 DATGFPIYEDNVF
+571 
-584 KDKKSP
+584 KSP

-595 EIIEEPAEEPID
+595 EISEEPID
-607 ESVKAPVEE
+607 SSIEE
-616 LDINEDESSVVEEF
+616 LAVHEDKISDVEEF
-630 EGISEVVDEN
+630 EEIPEVVDEN
-640 DDVSEMQIND
+640 DEVSEMQTED

-665 IIEDENENNTVQK
+665 IVEDENENNTVQK

-703 SAEKAWIAAQNAA
+703 SAEKAWQAAQNAA

-763 ETVISENT
+763 ETVVSENT

-814 LAEKYSAEIGL
+814 LAEKYSSEIGL
-825 FEKLYSMKDYLPED
+825 FEKLYSMKDYLPDD

-929 LTKLGE
+929 LTKLGK

>member
-26 LFKSLLADEPNNL
+26 LFKSLLADDPNNL

-65 VKLNPVNVDAYNNM
+65 IKLNPVNVDAYNNM

-92 IEILNKALGFNKNIS
+92 IAILNKALSFNKNNS
-107 DIKYNLGFTYKLMG
+107 EVKYNLGFTYKLMG

-136 NPNDVLAYNH
+136 NPYDVLAYNH

-281 KLIFAYEREK
+281 KLIFAYEREQ
-291 KYDEGLEVATKGI
+291 KYDEGLEVAEKGI

-343 DPHVKDLMGQYYICC
+343 DPYVKDLMGQYYICC

-364 ALCFDKIRKLNPSYQ
+364 ALCFDKIKKLNPSYQ
-379 QYLYNAAY
+379 NYLYNAAY

-450 EGIARLTKKI
+450 EGISRLSKKI
-460 EEAKNPIETQEVAEE
+460 EEAKILPESQDNTQEIVEDVDSVEVEE
-475 ITSEEQTEEVVDSEN
+475 SEN

-496 EPEVETVAEIK
+496 EPEAEPVVESES
-507 PEVEPEDDFNLDD
+507 EDDFNLDD

-531 IDPFAIEEEDMFDD
+531 IDPFAIEEEDMFND
-545 FMDEDLFNDDFDE
+545 FMDEDLFNDDLEDE
-558 LTEEENPLVEETE
+558 IEEENPLVEETE
-571 DATGFPIYEDNVF
+571 DTTDFPISEDNVF
-584 KDKKSP
+584 AKGQLPNLSTEDIQDEPVDKP
-590 DLPVE
+590 LE
-595 EIIEEPAEEPID
+595 EA
-607 ESVKAPVEE
+607 VEE
-616 LDINEDESSVVEEF
+616 LDAHEDENSDVEEF
-630 EGISEVVDEN
+630 EGIPEVVDEN
-640 DDVSEMQIND
+640 DEVSEMQTED
-650 FEETEITEEINDSQE
+650 FEEIEITEEINDSQE
-665 IIEDENENNTVQK
+665 IVEDDKKDNIVQK

-703 SAEKAWIAAQNAA
+703 SAEKAWQAAQNAA

-763 ETVISENT
+763 ETVVSENA

-779 IEEQEELEEAE
+779 IEEQEELEESE
-790 NSDAVANRNSAIYST
+790 NSDAEANKISAIYST

-906 KDLINDIEDKN
+906 KDLTNDIEDKN

>member
-26 LFKSLLADEPNNL
+26 LFKSLLADDPNNL

-51 ASDDEKALPFYEQI
+51 ASDDEKALPFYEKI
-65 VKLNPVNVDAYNNM
+65 IKLNPVNVDAYNNM

-92 IEILNKALGFNKNIS
+92 IAILNKALSFNKNNS
-107 DIKYNLGFTYKLMG
+107 EVKYNLGFTYKLMG

-184 YVATNADLDAFK
+184 YVATNSDLDAFK

-235 INLYPTDGHLYYLLG
+235 INLYPTDGNLYYLLG

-267 KAISLDKTNPSYYE
+267 KAISLDNTNPSYYE
-281 KLIFAYEREK
+281 KLIFAYEREQ
-291 KYDEGLEVATKGI
+291 KYDEGLEVAEKGI

-379 QYLYNAAY
+379 NYLYNAAY

-404 FSASQQKNPLPLILL
+404 FSASQQKNPLPLIWL

-425 KNNYESAIEILKKA
+425 KNNYEVAIEILKKA

-460 EEAKNPIETQEVAEE
+460 EEAKNPIETQEIAEE

-496 EPEVETVAEIK
+496 EPEVEPVAEIETEIK
-507 PEVEPEDDFNLDD
+507 SEDDFNLDD

-545 FMDEDLFNDDFDE
+545 FMDEDLFNDDLDDE
-558 LTEEENPLVEETE
+558 AEEENPLVEEADIFADE
-571 DATGFPIYEDNVF
+571 
-584 KDKKSP
+584 KSP

-595 EIIEEPAEEPID
+595 EISEEPID
-607 ESVKAPVEE
+607 SSIEE
-616 LDINEDESSVVEEF
+616 LAVPEDEISDVEEF
-630 EGISEVVDEN
+630 EEIPEVVDEN
-640 DDVSEMQIND
+640 DEVSEMQTED

-665 IIEDENENNTVQK
+665 IVEDDKKDNTVQK

-703 SAEKAWIAAQNAA
+703 SAEKAWQAAQNAA

-737 QKAAADIE
+737 QKVAADIE

-763 ETVISENT
+763 ETVVSENT

-779 IEEQEELEEAE
+779 IEKQEELEEVE

-814 LAEKYSAEIGL
+814 LAEKYSSEIGL
-825 FEKLYSMKDYLPED
+825 FEKLYSMKDYLPDD

-906 KDLINDIEDKN
+906 KDLIKDIEDKN

-924 YIDKL
+924 YINKL

>member
-1 MDEKEIVFNRA
+1 M
-12 KNAMLSRDFTLAAR
+12 
-26 LFKSLLADEPNNL
+26 
-39 ELLNSLGQLYIK
+39 
-51 ASDDEKALPFYEQI
+51 
-65 VKLNPVNVDAYNNM
+65 
-79 GGIYRRLKRYDES
+79 
-92 IEILNKALGFNKNIS
+92 
-107 DIKYNLGFTYKLMG
+107 
-121 KNDEACDCFEYVISE
+121 
-136 NPNDVLAYNH
+136 
-146 LGSIYATK
+146 
-154 KDYQKSI
+154 
-161 SIYKRGLQV
+161 
-170 DPNHPILQYNLARS
+170 
-184 YVATNADLDAFK
+184 
-196 AFEAALRAKPSWK
+196 
-209 DAVKEYSALLNK
+209 
-221 YSRTKESCEVIQKA
+221 
-235 INLYPTDGHLYYLLG
+235 
-250 KSFLVQT
+250 
-257 DYESAVKSFE
+257 
-267 KAISLDKTNPSYYE
+267 
-281 KLIFAYEREK
+281 
-291 KYDEGLEVATKGI
+291 
-304 ELFPNNIKIM
+304 
-314 REKVH
+314 
-319 LLFSAKKLNT
+319 
-329 GASVLKNLSELTTR
+329 
-343 DPHVKDLMGQYYICC
+343 
-358 DNKKNV
+358 
-364 ALCFDKIRKLNPSYQ
+364 
-379 QYLYNAAY
+379 
-387 RYIQVE
+387 
-393 KYEEAVKCLKV
+393 
-404 FSASQQKNPLPLILL
+404 
-419 ARIEEF
+419 
-425 KNNYESAIEILKKA
+425 
-439 LSMNPNLNLAK
+439 
-450 EGIARLTKKI
+450 
-460 EEAKNPIETQEVAEE
+460 
-475 ITSEEQTEEVVDSEN
+475 
-490 NVEEIS
+490 
-496 EPEVETVAEIK
+496 
-507 PEVEPEDDFNLDD
+507 DD

-545 FMDEDLFNDDFDE
+545 FMDEDLFNDDLEDE
-558 LTEEENPLVEETE
+558 AEEENPLVEEADIFADE
-571 DATGFPIYEDNVF
+571 
-584 KDKKSP
+584 KSP

-595 EIIEEPAEEPID
+595 EIAEEPID
-607 ESVKAPVEE
+607 SSIEE
-616 LDINEDESSVVEEF
+616 LAVHEDEISDVEEF
-630 EGISEVVDEN
+630 EEIPEVVDEN
-640 DDVSEMQIND
+640 DEVSEMQTED

-665 IIEDENENNTVQK
+665 IVEDENENNTVQK

-703 SAEKAWIAAQNAA
+703 SAEKAWQAAQNAA

-790 NSDAVANRNSAIYST
+790 NSDAEANKISAIYST

-814 LAEKYSAEIGL
+814 LAEKYSSEIGL
-825 FEKLYSMKDYLPED
+825 FEKLYSMKDYLPDD

-929 LTKLGE
+929 LTKLGK